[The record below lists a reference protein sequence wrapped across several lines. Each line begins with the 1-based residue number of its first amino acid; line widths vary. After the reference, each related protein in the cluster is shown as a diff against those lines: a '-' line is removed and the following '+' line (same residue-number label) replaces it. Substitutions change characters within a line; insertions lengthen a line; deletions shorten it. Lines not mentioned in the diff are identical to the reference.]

1 MLGFDLYKIQL
12 YQDGVVNKYATRNI
26 LERSAVTVRQERKV
40 EGIDKKMI
48 GRVKGQISVLQNFCG
63 ISWSGVRLGVPTPLC
78 HWQMSSIRFF
88 ACSDEGKIC
97 LQIIQLFT
105 QVLSYLPTREWC
117 VEYPEHNTE

>member
-63 ISWSGVRLGVPTPLC
+63 ISWVECAKQLQPLC
-78 HWQMSSIRFF
+78 VI
-88 ACSDEGKIC
+88 GK
-97 LQIIQLFT
+97 
-105 QVLSYLPTREWC
+105 
-117 VEYPEHNTE
+117 